1 MPADRDR
8 WILASASPRRRELL
22 ARAGQAFDVEPSGF
36 EEDARRSGESA
47 AAFALRLA
55 RSKGEDVAR
64 RRRDRWILAADTIVV
79 VDDVVLGKPRDDREA
94 RSMLA
99 SLSDRAHRVITAF
112 VLLDRQGRAFASEAI
127 ETEVVFRAL
136 SAEEIAAYVA
146 TGEARDKAGAYAI
159 QGGARAFVQHV
170 SGSCS
175 NVVGLPLEAVE
186 QALRDAGLWRG
197 KAGGEPARA

>member
-1 MPADRDR
+1 MLADRDR

-22 ARAGQAFDVEPSGF
+22 ARAGQSFEVEPSGF

-47 AAFALRLA
+47 REFALRLA

-79 VDDVVLGKPRDDREA
+79 AGDHVLGKPRDDREA
-94 RSMLA
+94 RAMLA
-99 SLSDRAHRVITAF
+99 SLSDREHRVISAF
-112 VLLDRQGRAFASEAI
+112 VLLDREGRVFASDAI
-127 ETEVVFRAL
+127 ETTVVFRAL
-136 SAEEIAAYVA
+136 SVEEIAAYVA

-159 QGGARAFVQHV
+159 QGGAGEFVRSV
-170 SGSCS
+170 AGSYS

-186 QALRDAGLWRG
+186 RALREAGIWRG
-197 KAGGEPARA
+197 KTGEEPARA

>member
-1 MPADRDR
+1 MQAESDR

-22 ARAGQAFDVEPSGF
+22 TRAGQFFDVEPSGF

-64 RRRDRWILAADTIVV
+64 RRCDRWILAADTIVV
-79 VDDVVLGKPRDDREA
+79 VGDHVLGKPRDDREA
-94 RSMLA
+94 EAMLA
-99 SLSDRAHRVITAF
+99 SLRDREHRVITAF
-112 VLLDRQGRAFASEAI
+112 ILLDREGRVFASEAI
-127 ETEVVFRAL
+127 ETTVVFRAL

-159 QGGARAFVQHV
+159 QGGAGAFVRSV
-170 SGSCS
+170 SGSYS

-186 QALRDAGLWRG
+186 RTLRKAGIWRG
-197 KAGGEPARA
+197 KTGGEPARA